1 MSATRRPRRK
11 RTRLPGLSP
20 LSAFRQPQP
29 GRVPTAGAPG
39 EQYYEGPLIS
49 VRAAA
54 RKLRVHPTTVRR
66 RAARG
71 QIALHRSMVGL
82 GITEDEL
89 TRAREQA
96 PRRGRPIGKTEAAP
110 EVAERVIEMREAG
123 LGYAEIARR
132 LNADGVPTAR
142 GGRQWW
148 PSSVCSLCATLGAR
162 AS

>member
-1 MSATRRPRRK
+1 MGSEGARRDVGP
-11 RTRLPGLSP
+11 LPN
-20 LSAFRQPQP
+20 
-29 GRVPTAGAPG
+29 GRD
-39 EQYYEGPLIS
+39 EHYDRGPLIS
-49 VRAAA
+49 VRTAA

-71 QIALHRSMVGL
+71 QITLHQSMVGL
-82 GITEDEL
+82 GITEEEL
-89 TRAREQA
+89 ARARKQA
-96 PRRGRPIGKTEAAP
+96 SRRGRPAGKAEATPDA
-110 EVAERVIEMREAG
+110 AARVLAMREAQ

-148 PSSVCSLCATLGAR
+148 PSSVRSLCATLGAR